1 MIKYK
6 HIEMILQEYTTE
18 EMREMLLDVS
28 DIVSTEPDR
37 FGIRTEAGYTIDT
50 MFKCS
55 VAHMMGMQG
64 YLLELF
70 ERGFESNQA
79 NRLELSDIVDPAGFN
94 ECCTR
99 EFNNS

>member
-6 HIEMILQEYTTE
+6 QIEMILQEYDTGE
-18 EMREMLLDVS
+18 LRKLLCDVS
-28 DIVSTEPDR
+28 DIVVSTEPDR
-37 FGIRTEAGYTIDT
+37 DAGSTIDS

-64 YLLELF
+64 HLLEHF
-70 ERGFESNQA
+70 ERGFASSQA
-79 NRLELSDIVDPAGFN
+79 NRLELSDIIDPAGFN
-94 ECCTR
+94 DR

>member
-6 HIEMILQEYTTE
+6 HIETILQEYTTD

-37 FGIRTEAGYTIDT
+37 FGIRTEAGYTIDS
-50 MFKCS
+50 MFKWS

-64 YLLELF
+64 HLLELF
-70 ERGFESNQA
+70 ER
-79 NRLELSDIVDPAGFN
+79 VVFN
-94 ECCTR
+94 DRCTR

>member
-6 HIEMILQEYTTE
+6 QIEMILQEYNTGE
-18 EMREMLLDVS
+18 LRELLCDVS
-28 DIVSTEPDR
+28 DIVVSTEPDR
-37 FGIRTEAGYTIDT
+37 DAGSTIDS

-64 YLLELF
+64 HLLEHF
-70 ERGFESNQA
+70 ERGFASYQA
-79 NRLELSDIVDPAGFN
+79 NRLELSEIIDPAGFN
-94 ECCTR
+94 DR

>member
-6 HIEMILQEYTTE
+6 HIEMILQEYTTDQ
-18 EMREMLLDVS
+18 MRVMLHDVS

-37 FGIRTEAGYTIDT
+37 FGRRTKAGYTIDS

-64 YLLELF
+64 YLLEHF

-79 NRLELSDIVDPAGFN
+79 NRLELSDIIDPAGFN
-94 ECCTR
+94 DR
-99 EFNNS
+99 EFNNL

>member
-6 HIEMILQEYTTE
+6 HIEMILQEYTTDQ
-18 EMREMLLDVS
+18 MRVMLHDVS
-28 DIVSTEPDR
+28 DIVVKFVSTEPDR
-37 FGIRTEAGYTIDT
+37 DAGSTIDS

-64 YLLELF
+64 YLLEHF

-79 NRLELSDIVDPAGFN
+79 NRLELSDIIDPAGFN
-94 ECCTR
+94 DR

>member
-6 HIEMILQEYTTE
+6 HIEMILQEYTTDQ
-18 EMREMLLDVS
+18 MRVMLHDVS

-37 FGIRTEAGYTIDT
+37 FGRRTKAGYTIDS

-64 YLLELF
+64 YLLEHF

-94 ECCTR
+94 DR